1 MVLSLTHLG
10 YNGDTL
16 TEHWLNMLGLT
27 AILVGI
33 VTAIMVGMLTDRIKG
48 NIKMLILALLTGG
61 RITPCFEKFGL
72 KQVSFALPSSVLPL
86 FIITHILHTLKM
98 IPTLSKM

>member
-61 RITPCFEKFGL
+61 KTIPCITFLALQLPIEKGL
-72 KQVSFALPSSVLPL
+72 LLLPPHSDLVKSVITDSFN
-86 FIITHILHTLKM
+86 
-98 IPTLSKM
+98 

>member
-61 RITPCFEKFGL
+61 RTIQYIDKVGL
-72 KQVSFALPSSVLPL
+72 RRLSLALPSS
-86 FIITHILHTLKM
+86 T
-98 IPTLSKM
+98 